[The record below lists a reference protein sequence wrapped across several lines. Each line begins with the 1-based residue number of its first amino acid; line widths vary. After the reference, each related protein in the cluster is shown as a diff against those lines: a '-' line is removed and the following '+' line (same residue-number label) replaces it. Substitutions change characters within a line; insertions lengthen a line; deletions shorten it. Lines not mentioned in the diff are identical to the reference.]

1 MIEWKG
7 SELELNDKREITTI
21 AAPIN
26 YYNLPS
32 YNSEGCVKVI
42 ITTLATYKKM
52 KGNEKK

>member
-32 YNSEGCVKVI
+32 YNSEGCIKVI